1 MNRILYRPSITI
13 SKTFCVLLLGCLF
26 TLSLA
31 CSHSA
36 ACADESARV
45 PVASRPVKQLLDAAI
60 EQTKYTKNYDPS
72 YSKIAYPNGD
82 VPIETGVCSD
92 VVIRAFR
99 KVGIDLQK
107 EVHEDMAR
115 NFSAYPNRWGLKH
128 PDTNIDHRRVP
139 NLMTYFQRKG
149 KAIAITTNAA
159 DYKPGDIVAWD
170 LGGGV
175 THIGLMSDI
184 QGDNGRYKIIH
195 NIGWGTRVEDR
206 LFEWRIIGHYRYF
219 Q

>member
-1 MNRILYRPSITI
+1 
-13 SKTFCVLLLGCLF
+13 
-26 TLSLA
+26 
-31 CSHSA
+31 
-36 ACADESARV
+36 
-45 PVASRPVKQLLDAAI
+45 
-60 EQTKYTKNYDPS
+60 
-72 YSKIAYPNGD
+72 
-82 VPIETGVCSD
+82 

-115 NFSAYPNRWGLKH
+115 NFSVYPNRWGLKR

-149 KAIAITTNAA
+149 KAVAITTNAA

-184 QGDNGRYKIIH
+184 QGDSGRYQIVH
-195 NIGWGTRVEDR
+195 NIGGGTRVEDR